1 MIQRDSQCV
10 GCAECIGCGRRGKYY
25 AYFVCDNCLKSEDTL
40 YQDKLGEICE
50 DCLLTAHMGDGGKCS
65 ECGEESEI
73 LYDGKMCREC
83 FMNDQIEVE
92 MPEGYDD

>member
-1 MIQRDSQCV
+1 MIERDSLCV
-10 GCAECIGCGRRGKYY
+10 GCAECIGCGRRGRYN
-25 AYFVCDNCLKSEDTL
+25 AYFVCDNCLKQEDAL

-73 LYDGKMCREC
+73 LYDGMCREC